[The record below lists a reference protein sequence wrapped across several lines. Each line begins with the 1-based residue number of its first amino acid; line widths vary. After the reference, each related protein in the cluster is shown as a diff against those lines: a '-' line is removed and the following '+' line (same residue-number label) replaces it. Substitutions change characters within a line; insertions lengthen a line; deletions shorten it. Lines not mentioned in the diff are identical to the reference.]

1 MAQSASLDNEQ
12 IYQTVAREILHFRHK
27 PGDMISENTLCQR
40 FGVSRTP
47 ARSVLQRLQENGLA
61 DRYREA
67 EQLDIVS
74 ADLLER
80 NRNMMK
86 KGKEG
91 K

>member
-47 ARSVLQRLQENGLA
+47 ARSVL
-61 DRYREA
+61 
-67 EQLDIVS
+67 
-74 ADLLER
+74 
-80 NRNMMK
+80 
-86 KGKEG
+86 
-91 K
+91 